1 MAEFSHIAP
10 FYGVLFPANTAQL
23 DFLQGAG
30 DAPSRFVDIACGT
43 GQQLEALCDR
53 GMEVWGIDLDDDMI
67 ELLKKRRP
75 DLWGNVVTGDMREAD
90 RLLGDI
96 MPGRADIVYC
106 IGNSLVQLTDT
117 DDIHRTLRACA
128 ALLEPGGVF
137 VGQIVNFDR
146 VLGGDYNLLPTIE
159 RSLPSG
165 ESCVL
170 ERAYVPSER
179 PGCVGF
185 KTRLTTSQGT
195 QEKEHELYALR
206 REEFEGLL
214 MKSGFNS
221 LEWFGDY
228 EGNAWTADSPATIVK
243 GLTSGSFQV
252 R

>member
-1 MAEFSHIAP
+1 MPDFSHIAP
-10 FYGVLFPANTAQL
+10 FYGVLFPARADQL

-30 DAPSRFVDIACGT
+30 NAPSMFADIACGT

-75 DLWGNVVTGDMREAD
+75 DLSGNVVTGDMREAD
-90 RLLGDI
+90 RLLGNV
-96 MPGRADIVYC
+96 MPGRADVVYC

-117 DDIHRTLRACA
+117 GDIQRILNACA

-146 VLGGDYNLLPTIE
+146 VLGGDYDLLPTIE

-170 ERAYVPSER
+170 ERAYLPSQR
-179 PGCVGF
+179 QGCVRF
-185 KTRLTTSQGT
+185 RTRLSTSQGT
-195 QEKEHELYALR
+195 QEKEHELYALS
-206 REEFEGLL
+206 REEFEELL
-214 MKSGFNS
+214 TKASFSS

-228 EGNAWTADSPATIVK
+228 KGNAWTPDSSATIVR
-243 GLTSGSFQV
+243 GLTS
-252 R
+252 